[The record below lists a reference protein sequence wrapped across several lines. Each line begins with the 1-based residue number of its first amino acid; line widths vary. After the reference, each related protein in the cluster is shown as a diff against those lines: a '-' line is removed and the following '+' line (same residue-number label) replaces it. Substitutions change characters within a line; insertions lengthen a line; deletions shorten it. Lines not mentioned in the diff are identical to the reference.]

1 MEIDNSSRTY
11 FARPYLV
18 NPDQNFAESGSFWS
32 QLLKGKTKAAAK
44 TMSKMPM
51 LSSMLTT
58 FNSALGN
65 ILNTGRDY
73 TFVTNKEYLFNISRK
88 LETTEDFSNKTEGA
102 SLCSLLLSEGVS
114 GLSFLSLDYIQ
125 GQLANPGRSPL
136 IFFSKDAI
144 ESEFFKE
151 DGDRPTLNL
160 FVIPLTSLKVDSIN
174 PSENKNLNITKI
186 YTLDGKTLIGGIH
199 FIADKNYIFLP
210 VDYILSKTP
219 GWDTLA
225 KDAKVKAYYD
235 FFMNS
240 FCLSGNT
247 GGFIYDATVFGPQ
260 NSKLSSYYNPIIGLA
275 NIPVGIEAMQATNY
289 VKGSVQTLENLEKI
303 LNALVGLPAIQPK
316 LLSCQG
322 NAYDAS
328 TYSVDSKIP
337 TINTAS
343 DYMTFLRLVSTEGD
357 TQSLCEVF
365 YNLGDSNLEYLSKL
379 DLKNKNLY
387 AGDFPI
393 RLVKL
398 HYKKLYGSHTKES
411 IWWDPY
417 RESEG
422 IKLWNSSFR
431 LPYGNPYVSYSGLIL
446 DEITSNAYLKNLVSP
461 TSTVRTIRNG
471 SGAATDLVEYENG
484 VKSFTIL
491 VDGKE
496 DSVFKNLIE
505 WNNPSLQAC
514 LDESYDKNNLLDW
527 YFKYIIPNALI
538 VEIDE
543 LTLSALASSYG
554 VPETSI
560 TQVIKSAIDK
570 LCPSG
575 MFPIYRKRYDRSL
588 TSGSWIPLDAT
599 IN

>member
-65 ILNTGRDY
+65 LLNTGRDY

-88 LETTEDFSNKTEGA
+88 LETTEDFSNKTEGV
-102 SLCSLLLSEGVS
+102 SLCSLRLSKGVN
-114 GLSFLSLDYIQ
+114 GLSFLNLNYIQ
-125 GQLANPGRSPL
+125 SQLVNPGRSPL

-144 ESEFFKE
+144 ESEFLNAGSDK
-151 DGDRPTLNL
+151 LNL
-160 FVIPLTSLKVDSIN
+160 FVIPLTPLKVDSIN

-199 FIADKNYIFLP
+199 FIADKDHIFLP
-210 VDYILSKTP
+210 VDYILSKTS
-219 GWDTLA
+219 GWDTLD

-275 NIPVGIEAMQATNY
+275 NIPVGIEAIQATNY
-289 VKGSVQTLENLEKI
+289 VKGSVQTLDNLEKI

-316 LLSCQG
+316 LLSYQG

-328 TYSVDSKIP
+328 TYSVDSTIP
-337 TINTAS
+337 SINTAS
-343 DYMTFLRLVSTEGD
+343 KYTTFLRLVSTEGD
-357 TQSLCEVF
+357 KQSLCEVF
-365 YNLGDSNLEYLSKL
+365 YNLEYSDVEYLSEL
-379 DLKNKNLY
+379 DLENKNLY

-431 LPYGNPYVSYSGLIL
+431 LPYGHPYRSYSGLIL
-446 DEITSNAYLKNLVSP
+446 DEITSNAYLKNLINP
-461 TSTVRTIRNG
+461 TSPVRTIMNG
-471 SGAATDLVEYENG
+471 SGATDLVEDENG

-496 DSVFKNLIE
+496 DPVFKNLIE

-514 LDESYDKNNLLDW
+514 LNESYDKNNLLDW

-543 LTLSALASSYG
+543 LTLSELASSYG

-560 TQVIKSAIDK
+560 TQAIKSAIDK

-588 TSGSWIPLDAT
+588 TSGSWIPLDAR
-599 IN
+599 N

>member
-88 LETTEDFSNKTEGA
+88 LETTEDFSNKTEGV
-102 SLCSLLLSEGVS
+102 SLWSLPLSTGVN
-114 GLSFLSLDYIQ
+114 GLSFLSLSYIREQ
-125 GQLANPGRSPL
+125 WTNTRSNDL
-136 IFFSKDAI
+136 LTFFSRDAI
-144 ESEFFKE
+144 KSEFFKE
-151 DGDRPTLNL
+151 DSDKPYLNL
-160 FVIPLTSLKVDSIN
+160 FIIPLTALKVESIN

-199 FIADKNYIFLP
+199 FIADKDHIFLP

-219 GWDTLA
+219 GWDTLD

-260 NSKLSSYYNPIIGLA
+260 NSKLTSYYNPIIGLA

-289 VKGSVQTLENLEKI
+289 VKGSVQTLDNLEKI

-316 LLSCQG
+316 LLSYQG

-328 TYSVDSKIP
+328 TYSVDSTIP

-343 DYMTFLRLVSTEGD
+343 RYAAFLRLLSTEGD
-357 TQSLCEVF
+357 KQSLCEVF
-365 YNLGDSNLEYLSKL
+365 YNLSDSTLSYLSEL
-379 DLKNKNLY
+379 DLENKNFY

-422 IKLWNSSFR
+422 IKLWNSTFY
-431 LPYGNPYVSYSGLIL
+431 LPYGKPYISYSGLIL

-461 TSTVRTIRNG
+461 DSPVRTIRNG
-471 SGAATDLVEYENG
+471 SGAAIDLEDENG
-484 VKSFTIL
+484 IKSFTIR
-491 VDGKE
+491 VNGQD
-496 DSVFKNLIE
+496 DPVFKNLID

-514 LDESYDKNNLLDW
+514 LNESYDKNNLLDW

-560 TQVIKSAIDK
+560 TQAIKSAIDK

-575 MFPIYRKRYDRSL
+575 MFPIYRKRYDRGL
-588 TSGSWIPLDAT
+588 TDGRWIPLDAT
-599 IN
+599 T

>member
-88 LETTEDFSNKTEGA
+88 LETTEDFSNKTEGV
-102 SLCSLLLSEGVS
+102 SLCSLSLPVGS
-114 GLSFLSLDYIQ
+114 SFLSLNSIQ
-125 GQLANPGRSPL
+125 LQLANPGRSPL

-144 ESEFFKE
+144 ESEFLNAGSN
-151 DGDRPTLNL
+151 DLNL

-199 FIADKNYIFLP
+199 FIADKDHIFLP

-219 GWDTLA
+219 GWDTLD

-260 NSKLSSYYNPIIGLA
+260 NSKLTSYYNPIIGLA
-275 NIPVGIEAMQATNY
+275 NIPVGIETMQATNY
-289 VKGSVQTLENLEKI
+289 VKGSVQTLDNLEKI

-316 LLSCQG
+316 LLSYQG

-343 DYMTFLRLVSTEGD
+343 RYTAFLRLVSTEGD
-357 TQSLCEVF
+357 KQSLCEVF
-365 YNLGDSNLEYLSKL
+365 YNLSGSTVEDLSKL

-431 LPYGNPYVSYSGLIL
+431 LPDVNPYVYYSGLML
-446 DEITSNAYLKNLVSP
+446 DEITSNAYLKNLVSS
-461 TSTVRTIRNG
+461 TSTVRTIRNA
-471 SGAATDLVEYENG
+471 SGTATDLVEDENG
-484 VKSFTIL
+484 IKSFTIR
-491 VDGKE
+491 VNGQD
-496 DSVFKNLIE
+496 DPVFKNLID

-514 LDESYDKNNLLDW
+514 LNESYDKNNLLDW

-543 LTLSALASSYG
+543 DTLSALASSYG

-560 TQVIKSAIDK
+560 TQAIKSAIDK

-575 MFPIYRKRYDRSL
+575 MFPIYRKRYYRSL
-588 TSGSWIPLDAT
+588 TDGSWLPLDA
-599 IN
+599 II

>member
-88 LETTEDFSNKTEGA
+88 LETTEDFSNKTEGV
-102 SLCSLLLSEGVS
+102 SLCSLLLSKGVNES
-114 GLSFLSLDYIQ
+114 YFLSLNYIQ
-125 GQLANPGRSPL
+125 EQLANTRNYPL
-136 IFFSKDAI
+136 IFFSRDAI

-151 DGDRPTLNL
+151 DSDRPTLNL
-160 FVIPLTSLKVDSIN
+160 FVIPLTALKVDSIN

-199 FIADKNYIFLP
+199 FIADKDHIFLP
-210 VDYILSKTP
+210 VDYILSKTA
-219 GWDTLA
+219 GWDELD

-260 NSKLSSYYNPIIGLA
+260 NSKLTSYYNPIIGLA

-289 VKGSVQTLENLEKI
+289 VKGSVQTLDNLEKI

-316 LLSCQG
+316 LLSYQG

-328 TYSVDSKIP
+328 TYSVDSTIP
-337 TINTAS
+337 TINPAAR
-343 DYMTFLRLVSTEGD
+343 YMTFLRLVSTEGAK
-357 TQSLCEVF
+357 QSLCEVL
-365 YNLGDSNLEYLSKL
+365 YNLGDSTLAYLSEL
-379 DLKNKNLY
+379 DLENKNLY

-422 IKLWNSSFR
+422 IKLWNSTFY
-431 LPYGNPYVSYSGLIL
+431 LPYGKPYISYSGLIL

-461 TSTVRTIRNG
+461 DSPVRTIRNG
-471 SGAATDLVEYENG
+471 SGATDLVDENG
-484 VKSFTIL
+484 IKSFTIL

-496 DSVFKNLIE
+496 DPVFKNLID

-514 LDESYDKNNLLDW
+514 LNESYDKNNLLDW

-543 LTLSALASSYG
+543 LTLSELASSYG

-560 TQVIKSAIDK
+560 TQAIKSAIDK

-575 MFPIYRKRYDRSL
+575 MFPIYRKRYDRGL
-588 TSGSWIPLDAT
+588 TDGRWIPLDAL
-599 IN
+599 

>member
-88 LETTEDFSNKTEGA
+88 LETTEDFSNKTEGV
-102 SLCSLLLSEGVS
+102 SLCSLSLPVGS
-114 GLSFLSLDYIQ
+114 SFLSLNSIQ
-125 GQLANPGRSPL
+125 LQLANPGRSPL

-144 ESEFFKE
+144 ESKFLTAGS
-151 DGDRPTLNL
+151 DDLNL
-160 FVIPLTSLKVDSIN
+160 FVIPITPLKVDSIN

-199 FIADKNYIFLP
+199 FIADKDHIFLP

-219 GWDTLA
+219 GWDTLD

-260 NSKLSSYYNPIIGLA
+260 NSKLTSYYNPIIGLA

-289 VKGSVQTLENLEKI
+289 VKGSVQTLDNLEKI

-316 LLSCQG
+316 LLSYQG

-328 TYSVDSKIP
+328 TYSVDITMP

-343 DYMTFLRLVSTEGD
+343 RYAAFLRLVSTEGD
-357 TQSLCEVF
+357 KQSLCEVF
-365 YNLGDSNLEYLSKL
+365 YNLSGSTVEDLSKL

-417 RESEG
+417 RESDR

-431 LPYGNPYVSYSGLIL
+431 LPDVNPYVYYSGLML
-446 DEITSNAYLKNLVSP
+446 DEITSNAYLKNLVSS
-461 TSTVRTIRNG
+461 TSTVRTIRNA
-471 SGAATDLVEYENG
+471 SGTATDLEDENG
-484 VKSFTIL
+484 IKSFTL
-491 VDGKE
+491 RVNGQD
-496 DSVFKNLIE
+496 DPVFKNLID

-514 LDESYDKNNLLDW
+514 LNESYDKNNLLDW

-543 LTLSALASSYG
+543 DTLSALASSYG

-560 TQVIKSAIDK
+560 TQAIKNAIDK

-575 MFPIYRKRYDRSL
+575 MFPIYRKRYYRSL
-588 TSGSWIPLDAT
+588 TDGTWLPLDAT
-599 IN
+599 T

>member
-65 ILNTGRDY
+65 LLNTGRDY

-88 LETTEDFSNKTEGA
+88 LETTEDFSNKTEGV
-102 SLCSLLLSEGVS
+102 SLCSLPLANGVD
-114 GLSFLSLDYIQ
+114 GLSFLSLNYIQ
-125 GQLANPGRSPL
+125 SQLVNPGRSPL

-144 ESEFFKE
+144 ESKFLNAGS
-151 DGDRPTLNL
+151 DNLNL
-160 FVIPLTSLKVDSIN
+160 FVIPLTALKVDSIN

-199 FIADKNYIFLP
+199 FIADKNHIFLP
-210 VDYILSKTP
+210 VDYILSKTS
-219 GWDTLA
+219 GWDTLG

-289 VKGSVQTLENLEKI
+289 VKGSVQTLDNLEKI

-316 LLSCQG
+316 LLSYQG

-328 TYSVDSKIP
+328 TYAVDSTIP
-337 TINTAS
+337 SINTAS
-343 DYMTFLRLVSTEGD
+343 KYTTFLRLVSTEGD
-357 TQSLCEVF
+357 KQSLCEVF
-365 YNLGDSNLEYLSKL
+365 YNLGYSTVEYLSEL

-417 RESEG
+417 RESKG
-422 IKLWNSSFR
+422 INLWNSSFR
-431 LPYGNPYVSYSGLIL
+431 LPYGHPYRSYSGLIL
-446 DEITSNAYLKNLVSP
+446 DEITSNAYLKNLISP
-461 TSTVRTIRNG
+461 TSPVRTIMNG
-471 SGAATDLVEYENG
+471 SGATDLVKDENG

-496 DSVFKNLIE
+496 DPVFKNLIE

-514 LDESYDKNNLLDW
+514 LNESYDKNNLLDW

-543 LTLSALASSYG
+543 LTLSELASSYG

-560 TQVIKSAIDK
+560 TQAIKSAIDK

-588 TSGSWIPLDAT
+588 TSGAWIPLDAK
-599 IN
+599 I

>member
-32 QLLKGKTKAAAK
+32 QVLKGKTKAAAK

-65 ILNTGRDY
+65 LLNTGRDY

-88 LETTEDFSNKTEGA
+88 LETTEDFSNKTEGV
-102 SLCSLLLSEGVS
+102 SLCSLLLSKGVN

-125 GQLANPGRSPL
+125 EQLANTRNYPL

-144 ESEFFKE
+144 ESEFLNAGS
-151 DGDRPTLNL
+151 DNLNL
-160 FVIPLTSLKVDSIN
+160 FVIPLTALKVDSIN

-199 FIADKNYIFLP
+199 FIADKNHIFLP
-210 VDYILSKTP
+210 VDYILSKTS
-219 GWDTLA
+219 GWDTLD

-240 FCLSGNT
+240 FCISGNT

-275 NIPVGIEAMQATNY
+275 NIPVGIEAIQATNY
-289 VKGSVQTLENLEKI
+289 VKGSVQTLDNLEKI

-316 LLSCQG
+316 LLSYQG

-328 TYSVDSKIP
+328 TYAVDSTIP
-337 TINTAS
+337 SINTAS
-343 DYMTFLRLVSTEGD
+343 KYTTFLRLVSTEGD
-357 TQSLCEVF
+357 KQSLCEVF
-365 YNLGDSNLEYLSKL
+365 YNLGGSTLKYLSEL
-379 DLKNKNLY
+379 DLENKNLY

-422 IKLWNSSFR
+422 IKLWNSSFN
-431 LPYGNPYVSYSGLIL
+431 LPYGNPYMSYSGLIL
-446 DEITSNAYLKNLVSP
+446 DEITSNAYLQNLVSP

-471 SGAATDLVEYENG
+471 SGATDLVEDENG

-496 DSVFKNLIE
+496 DPVFKNLIE

-514 LDESYDKNNLLDW
+514 LNESYDKNNLLDW

-543 LTLSALASSYG
+543 LTLSELASSYG

-560 TQVIKSAIDK
+560 TQAIKSAIDK

-588 TSGSWIPLDAT
+588 TSGSWIPLDAR
-599 IN
+599 N

>member
-11 FARPYLV
+11 FARSYLV

-88 LETTEDFSNKTEGA
+88 QETTEDFSNKTEGV
-102 SLCSLLLSEGVS
+102 SLCSLPLSQGVN
-114 GLSFLSLDYIQ
+114 GLSFLSLNYIYTH
-125 GQLANPGRSPL
+125 LANPGRSPL

-144 ESEFFKE
+144 ESEFLTASS
-151 DGDRPTLNL
+151 DDLNL
-160 FVIPLTSLKVDSIN
+160 FVIPITPLKVDSIN

-199 FIADKNYIFLP
+199 FIADKDHIFLP
-210 VDYILSKTP
+210 VDYILSKTS
-219 GWDTLA
+219 GWDTLD
-225 KDAKVKAYYD
+225 KDAKVKVYYD

-260 NSKLSSYYNPIIGLA
+260 NSKLTSYYNPIIGLA

-289 VKGSVQTLENLEKI
+289 VKGSVQTLDNLEKI

-316 LLSCQG
+316 LLSYQG

-328 TYSVDSKIP
+328 TYSVDSTIP

-343 DYMTFLRLVSTEGD
+343 RYAAFLRLVSTEGD
-357 TQSLCEVF
+357 KQSLCEVF
-365 YNLGDSNLEYLSKL
+365 YNLSDSTVEDLSEL

-431 LPYGNPYVSYSGLIL
+431 LPDVNPYVNYSGLIL
-446 DEITSNAYLKNLVSP
+446 DEITSNAYLKNLASS
-461 TSTVRTIRNG
+461 TSTVRTIKNG
-471 SGAATDLVEYENG
+471 MDATDLVEDENG
-484 VKSFTIL
+484 IKSFTIR
-491 VDGKE
+491 VNGQD
-496 DSVFKNLIE
+496 DPVFKNLID

-514 LDESYDKNNLLDW
+514 LNESYDKNNLLDW

-543 LTLSALASSYG
+543 DTLSALASSYG

-560 TQVIKSAIDK
+560 TQAIKNAIDK

-575 MFPIYRKRYDRSL
+575 MFPIYRKRYDRRL
-588 TSGSWIPLDAT
+588 TDGTWLPLDAT
-599 IN
+599 T

>member
-88 LETTEDFSNKTEGA
+88 LETTEDFSNKTEGV
-102 SLCSLLLSEGVS
+102 SLCSLPLSKGVN
-114 GLSFLSLDYIQ
+114 GLSFLSLNYIYTR
-125 GQLANPGRSPL
+125 LANPGRSPL

-144 ESEFFKE
+144 ESEFLTAGS
-151 DGDRPTLNL
+151 DDLNL
-160 FVIPLTSLKVDSIN
+160 FVIPLTALKVDSIN

-199 FIADKNYIFLP
+199 FIADKDHIFLP
-210 VDYILSKTP
+210 VDYFLSKTP
-219 GWDTLA
+219 GWDTLD
-225 KDAKVKAYYD
+225 KDVKVKAYYD

-247 GGFIYDATVFGPQ
+247 GGFIYDATVCGPQ
-260 NSKLSSYYNPIIGLA
+260 NSKLTSYYNPIIGLA

-289 VKGSVQTLENLEKI
+289 VKGSVQTLDNLEKI

-316 LLSCQG
+316 LLSYQG

-328 TYSVDSKIP
+328 TYSVDSTIP
-337 TINTAS
+337 AINTAS
-343 DYMTFLRLVSTEGD
+343 RYAAFLRLVSTEGD
-357 TQSLCEVF
+357 KQSLCEVF
-365 YNLGDSNLEYLSKL
+365 YNLSGSTVEDLSKL

-417 RESEG
+417 RESKG

-431 LPYGNPYVSYSGLIL
+431 LPDVNPYVNYSGLIL
-446 DEITSNAYLKNLVSP
+446 DEITSNAYLKNLASS
-461 TSTVRTIRNG
+461 TSTVRTIKNG
-471 SGAATDLVEYENG
+471 TGATDLVEDENG
-484 VKSFTIL
+484 IKSFTIR
-491 VDGKE
+491 VNRQD
-496 DSVFKNLIE
+496 DPVFKNLID

-514 LDESYDKNNLLDW
+514 LNESYDKNNLLDW

-543 LTLSALASSYG
+543 DTLSALASSYG

-560 TQVIKSAIDK
+560 TQAIKSAIDK

-575 MFPIYRKRYDRSL
+575 MFPIYRKRYYRSL
-588 TSGSWIPLDAT
+588 TDGIWIPLDAT
-599 IN
+599 T

>member
-88 LETTEDFSNKTEGA
+88 LETTEDFSNKTEGV
-102 SLCSLLLSEGVS
+102 SLWHLTLTEGVNES
-114 GLSFLSLDYIQ
+114 YFLSLSYIQ
-125 GQLANPGRSPL
+125 EQWTNTRSSNL
-136 IFFSKDAI
+136 VTFFSRDAI

-151 DGDRPTLNL
+151 DSDDRPTLNL
-160 FVIPLTSLKVDSIN
+160 FIIPLTALKVDSIN

-199 FIADKNYIFLP
+199 FIADKDHIFLP

-219 GWDTLA
+219 GWDALN

-260 NSKLSSYYNPIIGLA
+260 NSKLTSYYNPIIGLA

-289 VKGSVQTLENLEKI
+289 VKGSVQTLDNLEKI

-316 LLSCQG
+316 LLSYQG

-357 TQSLCEVF
+357 LCEVF
-365 YNLGDSNLEYLSKL
+365 YNLGSFTIETSSEQDLE
-379 DLKNKNLY
+379 NKNLY

-417 RESEG
+417 RESKG
-422 IKLWNSSFR
+422 IKMWDFSFM
-431 LPYGNPYVSYSGLIL
+431 LPYGEAHMRYSGLLL

-461 TSTVRTIRNG
+461 DSPVRTIRNG
-471 SGAATDLVEYENG
+471 SGAATELEDANG
-484 VKSFTIL
+484 IKSFTIL
-491 VDGKE
+491 VDGDE
-496 DSVFKNLIE
+496 DSVFKNLID

-514 LDESYDKNNLLDW
+514 LNESYDKNNLLDW

-538 VEIDE
+538 VEIDG
-543 LTLSALASSYG
+543 LTLSELASSYG

-560 TQVIKSAIDK
+560 TQAIKSAIDK

-575 MFPIYRKRYDRSL
+575 MFPIYRKRYDRSM
-588 TSGSWIPLDAT
+588 TPTGFWTPLDA
-599 IN
+599 II

>member
-88 LETTEDFSNKTEGA
+88 LETTEDFSNKTEGV
-102 SLCSLLLSEGVS
+102 SLCSLPLSKGVN
-114 GLSFLSLDYIQ
+114 GLSFLSLNYIST
-125 GQLANPGRSPL
+125 QLANPGRSPL

-144 ESEFFKE
+144 ESEFLTAGS
-151 DGDRPTLNL
+151 DDLNL
-160 FVIPLTSLKVDSIN
+160 FVIPLTTLKVDSIN

-199 FIADKNYIFLP
+199 FIADKDHIFLP

-219 GWDTLA
+219 GWDTLD

-260 NSKLSSYYNPIIGLA
+260 NSKLTSYYNPIIGLA

-289 VKGSVQTLENLEKI
+289 VKGSVQTLDNLEKI
-303 LNALVGLPAIQPK
+303 LNALIGLPAIQPK
-316 LLSCQG
+316 LLSYQG

-328 TYSVDSKIP
+328 TYSVDSTIP

-343 DYMTFLRLVSTEGD
+343 RYAAFLRLVSTEGD
-357 TQSLCEVF
+357 KQSLCEVF
-365 YNLGDSNLEYLSKL
+365 YNLSGSTVEDLSKL
-379 DLKNKNLY
+379 DLKNKNFY

-431 LPYGNPYVSYSGLIL
+431 LPDVNPYVYYSGLIL
-446 DEITSNAYLKNLVSP
+446 DEITSNAYLKNLASS
-461 TSTVRTIRNG
+461 TSTVRTIKNG
-471 SGAATDLVEYENG
+471 MDATDLVEDENG
-484 VKSFTIL
+484 IKSFTIR
-491 VDGKE
+491 VNGQD
-496 DSVFKNLIE
+496 DPVFKNLID

-514 LDESYDKNNLLDW
+514 LNESYDKNNLLDW

-543 LTLSALASSYG
+543 FTLSALASSYG

-560 TQVIKSAIDK
+560 TQAIKSAIDK

-575 MFPIYRKRYDRSL
+575 MFPIYRKRYDRSM
-588 TSGSWIPLDAT
+588 TDGSWIPLDAT
-599 IN
+599 I

>member
-88 LETTEDFSNKTEGA
+88 LETTEDFSNKTEGV
-102 SLCSLLLSEGVS
+102 SLCSLSLPVGS
-114 GLSFLSLDYIQ
+114 SFLSLNSIQ
-125 GQLANPGRSPL
+125 LQLANPGRSPL

-144 ESEFFKE
+144 ESEFLNAGSN
-151 DGDRPTLNL
+151 DLNL

-199 FIADKNYIFLP
+199 FIADKDHIFLP

-219 GWDTLA
+219 GWDTLD

-260 NSKLSSYYNPIIGLA
+260 NSKLTSYYNPIIGLA
-275 NIPVGIEAMQATNY
+275 NIPVGIETMQATNY
-289 VKGSVQTLENLEKI
+289 VKGSVQTLDNLEKI

-316 LLSCQG
+316 LLSYQG

-343 DYMTFLRLVSTEGD
+343 RYTAFLRLVSTEGD
-357 TQSLCEVF
+357 KQSLCEVF
-365 YNLGDSNLEYLSKL
+365 YNLSGSTVEDLSKL

-398 HYKKLYGSHTKES
+398 HYKKLYGSHT
-411 IWWDPY
+411 
-417 RESEG
+417 
-422 IKLWNSSFR
+422 
-431 LPYGNPYVSYSGLIL
+431 
-446 DEITSNAYLKNLVSP
+446 
-461 TSTVRTIRNG
+461 
-471 SGAATDLVEYENG
+471 
-484 VKSFTIL
+484 
-491 VDGKE
+491 
-496 DSVFKNLIE
+496 
-505 WNNPSLQAC
+505 
-514 LDESYDKNNLLDW
+514 
-527 YFKYIIPNALI
+527 
-538 VEIDE
+538 
-543 LTLSALASSYG
+543 
-554 VPETSI
+554 
-560 TQVIKSAIDK
+560 
-570 LCPSG
+570 
-575 MFPIYRKRYDRSL
+575 
-588 TSGSWIPLDAT
+588 
-599 IN
+599 

>member
-51 LSSMLTT
+51 LASMLTT

-88 LETTEDFSNKTEGA
+88 LETTEDFSNKTEGV
-102 SLCSLLLSEGVS
+102 SLCSLPLSTGVN
-114 GLSFLSLDYIQ
+114 GLSFLSLNYIYT
-125 GQLANPGRSPL
+125 QLANPGRSPL

-144 ESEFFKE
+144 ESEFLTASS
-151 DGDRPTLNL
+151 DDLNL
-160 FVIPLTSLKVDSIN
+160 FVIPITPLKVDSIN

-199 FIADKNYIFLP
+199 FIADKDHIFLP

-219 GWDTLA
+219 GWDTLD

-240 FCLSGNT
+240 FCLNGNT

-260 NSKLSSYYNPIIGLA
+260 NSKLTSYYNPIIGLA
-275 NIPVGIEAMQATNY
+275 NVPVGIEAMQATNY
-289 VKGSVQTLENLEKI
+289 VKGSVQTLDNLEKI

-316 LLSCQG
+316 LLSYQG

-328 TYSVDSKIP
+328 TYSVDSTIP

-343 DYMTFLRLVSTEGD
+343 RYAAFLRLVSTEGD
-357 TQSLCEVF
+357 KQSLCEVF
-365 YNLGDSNLEYLSKL
+365 YNLSGSTVEDLSKL
-379 DLKNKNLY
+379 DLKNKNFY

-431 LPYGNPYVSYSGLIL
+431 LPDVNPYVYYSGLIL
-446 DEITSNAYLKNLVSP
+446 DEITSNAYLKNLASS
-461 TSTVRTIRNG
+461 TSTVRTIRNA
-471 SGAATDLVEYENG
+471 SGTATDLVEDKNG
-484 VKSFTIL
+484 IKSFTL
-491 VDGKE
+491 RVNRQD
-496 DSVFKNLIE
+496 DPVFKNLID
-505 WNNPSLQAC
+505 WSNPSLQAC
-514 LDESYDKNNLLDW
+514 LNESYDKNNLLDW

-543 LTLSALASSYG
+543 DTLSALASSYG

-560 TQVIKSAIDK
+560 TQAIKSAIDK

-575 MFPIYRKRYDRSL
+575 MFPIYRKRYSRNRIDGTWL
-588 TSGSWIPLDAT
+588 PLDAT
-599 IN
+599 T